1 MLIRSFFDA
10 VRQTLDR
17 VESTQA
23 EPIRRAAHA
32 IAHSLTQDGILHVF
46 GTGHSHIM
54 AEEIFFRA
62 GGLVQINAILD
73 PGLMLHL
80 SALGSTQME
89 RLEGYATQVLDRY
102 SLRPGDVFL
111 VASNSGRNAGPIEA
125 ALYARQKGLTVIALT
140 SAEAYQAESVRHPGG
155 KRLAEVADMVI
166 DTCVPHGD
174 AALCLPDL
182 PERIAPLSTIVGA
195 AVLQALVAETV
206 QEMLNCGHRPKVIVS
221 ANVESSQDQAGL
233 YHDYLDR
240 IRHW

>member
-1 MLIRSFFDA
+1 MLIHPFFEA
-10 VRQTLDR
+10 IRQTLDQI
-17 VESTQA
+17 EATQA
-23 EPIRRAAHA
+23 DRIRRAAHA
-32 IAHSLTQDGILHVF
+32 IAHSLMKDGILHVF

-54 AEEIFFRA
+54 AEEVFFRA

-89 RLEGYATQVLDRY
+89 RLTGYAALVLDRY
-102 SLRPGDVFL
+102 SLQTGDVFL

-140 SAEAYQAESVRHPGG
+140 SAEAYRGESVRHPGG
-155 KRLAEVADMVI
+155 KRLAEVADLVI

-174 AALCLPDL
+174 AALGLPGL
-182 PERIAPLSTIVGA
+182 PERIAPLSTIIGSA
-195 AVLQALVAETV
+195 ILQALVAETV
-206 QEMLNCGHRPKVIVS
+206 QEMLACGHQPNVIVS